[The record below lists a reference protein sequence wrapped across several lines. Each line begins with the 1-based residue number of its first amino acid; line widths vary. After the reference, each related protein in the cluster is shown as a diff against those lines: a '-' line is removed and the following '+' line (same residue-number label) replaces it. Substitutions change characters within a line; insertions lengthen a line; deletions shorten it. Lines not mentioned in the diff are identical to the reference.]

1 MNRQEKKE
9 KRKQETLELLKK
21 FRPNIEIDEENSNE
35 NWTALKQKKDGK
47 EKE

>member
-1 MNRQEKKE
+1 MNRQEKKD

-35 NWTALKQKKDGK
+35 NWIALKQKKEEK
-47 EKE
+47 EKK